1 MLNILSL
8 TCGLNQIWVPNMELI
23 KLFFNDF
30 KRFLNEQCSAL
41 HHLQI
46 AAIVSNHTFLF
57 LLLSSTLQFLPLYFF
72 FYVRQRDISSER
84 LSFHFRGQWFQL
96 DQTFL
101 VNKDKIGAII
111 LLIFLLFKIS
121 NTIDLWSLFLWTPL
135 FS

>member
-30 KRFLNEQCSAL
+30 KRFLNEQCSAP

-96 DQTFL
+96 DKTFL